1 MNPSSGRAQSF
12 ERPRSASIVIN
23 NYNYARF
30 LPISIESALSQTHP
44 CQVIV
49 VDDGSTD
56 GSQGV
61 IESFGSRVE
70 PVLQKNGGQGS
81 ALNAGFARATGD
93 LVFFL
98 DADDELY
105 EEAIATVLARWREGT
120 VMAHYWMDLVDAEG
134 RPNGGLYPPPWRK
147 LADGDVS
154 DELLRTGTFSTTVT
168 SGLAFSRAVLSRV
181 MPMPQSK
188 FKMAAD
194 GYLVRAMALRGPI
207 QAIERS
213 LAKYRRHGGNDS
225 GLAAFAS
232 NPALFYRKKIAY
244 LQNEHDIVR
253 SFADALGLNAAENMG
268 EADVDFLVSR
278 LYSLALD
285 REAHPIERDRL
296 AELLFRYLSTRLRK
310 KDDPIFGRVADAVTA
325 LGVSFLPPS
334 AGENLVR
341 WREVHTTRP
350 VWLKH
355 LATSYRDL
363 RTVLRPRTAAP
374 RTTPA

>member
-1 MNPSSGRAQSF
+1 M
-12 ERPRSASIVIN
+12 IN

-30 LPISIESALSQTHP
+30 LPISIESALNQTHA
-44 CQVIV
+44 CQVVV

-61 IESFGSRVE
+61 IESFGARVE
-70 PVLQKNGGQGS
+70 SVLQKNGGQGS
-81 ALNAGFARATGD
+81 ALNSGFARATGD
-93 LVFFL
+93 IVFFL

-105 EEAIATVLARWREGT
+105 PEAAATVLASWRPDT

-134 RPNGGLYPPPWRK
+134 KPNGGLYPPPWRR

-154 DELLRTGTFSTTVT
+154 DELLRTGSFSTTVT
-168 SGLAFSRAVLSRV
+168 SGLAFSRPVLSRV
-181 MPMPQSK
+181 MPMPPSK

-225 GLAAFAS
+225 GLAAFAA

-268 EADVDFLVSR
+268 ETDVDFLISR

-285 REAHPIERDRL
+285 REAHPIAHDRL
-296 AELLFRYLSTRLRK
+296 AELLLRYLSTRLGK
-310 KDDPIFGRVADAVTA
+310 KDDPLFGRVADAVTA
-325 LGVSFLPPS
+325 LGVTLLPP
-334 AGENLVR
+334 AVGENLVR

-350 VWLKH
+350 GWLKH

-363 RTVLRPRTAAP
+363 RTVLRPRTADP